1 MNQIFYKSSQNM
13 SEIEKQKIVALN
25 QQIEIDLTLEFQG
38 IWANYE

>member
-1 MNQIFYKSSQNM
+1 M